1 MQKVK
6 IIYKNRVVEFTTEQI
21 FYKNE
26 YWMRMLGYLPEG
38 KGRKKW
44 FPIDGRHDDNN
55 DYTGTIVEITEV

>member
-1 MQKVK
+1 MYKVK
-6 IIYKNRVVEFTTEQI
+6 ITYKKRIVEFTTDKI

-44 FPIDGRHDDNN
+44 FPIDGKRDDNN